1 MSGDVPEE
9 MYRIPLSKANVIKEG
24 TDVTIVGMSLMTI
37 EAIHACE
44 YLKKYGISCE
54 VIDLRT
60 ISPIDWDTIYS
71 SLNKTGRIIALDNG
85 HGNVSVASEV
95 IARVT
100 SKMWNKIKAA
110 PIKLAMPDFPEST
123 SPALT
128 KNYHVRAE
136 HIVLSVA
143 EMFGK
148 NIDVNPIIMER
159 NAPHDVP
166 GNWFT
171 GPF

>member
-1 MSGDVPEE
+1 MS
-9 MYRIPLSKANVIKEG
+9 I
-24 TDVTIVGMSLMTI
+24 MTI

-44 YLKKYGISCE
+44 YLKNFGISCE

-60 ISPIDWDTIYS
+60 VSPIDWETIYS
-71 SLNKTGRIIALDNG
+71 SVSKTGRVIALDNG

-100 SKMWNKIKAA
+100 SQLWNKMKAA

-143 EMFGK
+143 EMFGVK
-148 NIDVNPIIMER
+148 IDIEPILAER
-159 NAPHDVP
+159 NVPHDVP
-166 GNWFT
+166 GNWFK